1 MKYNKELSEAVLL
14 KRYKRFF
21 ADIELNDQDLANPHV
36 MTIHVPNTG
45 SLKSV
50 IDSKQTLQKCLYS
63 KNDNPDRKLKGTL
76 EALQTSEGFWVGVNT
91 SMPNKLIEEA
101 ANKSIKTQKYLLPH
115 WQKFKFYKNEI
126 KISKETRLDGVFYN
140 DEDDLK
146 QPIENSQV
154 KRHFIEIKNTSLRT
168 DIHGVRH
175 AQFPDAV
182 TERGQKHLIS
192 LMKLIEYGHTVEL
205 IFIVQR
211 LDVDCFSVAEQID
224 PDYALLFRKA
234 CQLGMLV
241 TPLLVEVN
249 KREIVLTGKVLSV
262 NLN

>member
-1 MKYNKELSEAVLL
+1 MKYNNELSEAVLL

-21 ADIELNDQDLANPHV
+21 ADIELSENNLTNFQQ
-36 MTIHVPNTG
+36 MTVHVPNTG

-50 IDSKQTLQKCLYS
+50 IDSNQKTQKCLFS

-76 EALQTSEGFWVGVNT
+76 EALQTKEGFWVGVNT

-101 ANKSIKTQKYLLPH
+101 ANNSIQTQKYLLPN

-146 QPIENSQV
+146 QPIENS
-154 KRHFIEIKNTSLRT
+154 KARRHFIEIKNTSLRT
-168 DIHGVRH
+168 DIHGERH

-192 LMKLIEYGHTVEL
+192 LMNLIKCGHTVEL

-211 LDVDCFSVAEQID
+211 LDVDCFSVAQHID
-224 PDYALLFRKA
+224 PEYALLFRKA
-234 CQLGMLV
+234 CQMGMLV
-241 TPLLVEVN
+241 TPLTVEIN
-249 KREIVLTGKVLSV
+249 TREILLTGKL
-262 NLN
+262 LTLR